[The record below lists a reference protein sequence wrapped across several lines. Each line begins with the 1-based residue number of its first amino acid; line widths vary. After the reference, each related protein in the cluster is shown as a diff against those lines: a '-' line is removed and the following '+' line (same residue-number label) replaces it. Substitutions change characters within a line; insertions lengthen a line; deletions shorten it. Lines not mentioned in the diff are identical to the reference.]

1 MQNGIPVLQLRGFFL
16 SKDIPF
22 NRFGA
27 KSKKAAKTKKKIKKK
42 EKSSFSRKRVK
53 WLLRLFRIPGSFRVT
68 EINVNID
75 SGDYIVNAYMYPVFG
90 QLHNLRPGWSW
101 AVNYFGEI
109 KLYLILQ
116 SSLIRMIYVYFK

>member
-1 MQNGIPVLQLRGFFL
+1 MQNSMPVLKLRGFFL
-16 SKDIPF
+16 SKEIPF

-27 KSKKAAKTKKKIKKK
+27 DSKKTTRPKKKFKKK
-42 EKSSFSRKRVK
+42 KKSSFSRNRKK
-53 WLLRLFRIPGSFRVT
+53 WLLRLFRIPGSFRLT

-101 AVNYFGEI
+101 NVNYFGEI